1 MNPDW
6 KRAPMA
12 LRGFLTAA
20 IWGVLLTPVM
30 VLVHELGHLA
40 VLWAGGV
47 GSLTLSYSSSGFPGQ
62 PEFWRL
68 LRAGDDAGA
77 AHIAPIGVVGASDL
91 MGLVVSYAWAL
102 GGLAAFARRGSPI
115 LLALSLAAGAR
126 FPLVLLLFGMGRSEH
141 TDEAHAAL
149 TLGIPVQIMVFLGLL
164 VTVSVSAFGVGVR
177 RRERR
182 VALFAGAVVGVV
194 VGVVLWLG
202 HVGPAVLP

>member
-1 MNPDW
+1 
-6 KRAPMA
+6 MA

-40 VLWAGGV
+40 ILWAGGV
-47 GSLTLSYSSSGFPGQ
+47 DSLTLSYSSSGFPGQ

-68 LRAGDDAGA
+68 LRAGNNAAA
-77 AHIAPIGVVGASDL
+77 AHIAPIGVVGASDVA
-91 MGLVVSYAWAL
+91 GLVVSYASAL
-102 GGLAAFARRGSPI
+102 GFLAGSIRRGSAI
-115 LLALSLAAGAR
+115 MLALSVAAAAR

-177 RRERR
+177 RERR
-182 VALFAGAVVGVV
+182 VALFTGAVLGVV